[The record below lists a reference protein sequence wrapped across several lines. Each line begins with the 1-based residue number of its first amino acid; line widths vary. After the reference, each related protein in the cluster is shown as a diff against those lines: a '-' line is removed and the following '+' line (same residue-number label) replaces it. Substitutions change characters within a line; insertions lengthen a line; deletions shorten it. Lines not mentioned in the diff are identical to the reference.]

1 MENKHGKKRIPLG
14 ILALIAALFM
24 AFFAVSCGGGG
35 SSSDSSSEIG
45 SGTSAS
51 ETENTAISPDSGFP
65 EYTTNSDPDL
75 NVNSLR
81 ARRDELIVGIKGG
94 GLIKGYIKL
103 FAEASKAADAAD
115 DSIIAFELDPRNI
128 KLDELVSKVN
138 SYIGEA
144 KPGEI
149 TEADCAAAAKLLY
162 EDHDLNGL
170 YGIYQTAY
178 RFYGNYVY
186 MRKDF
191 SVEGNGGYLSEDPD
205 DLAGYNAKEIVSR
218 AKKHLRT
225 YFKLTGKPGEG
236 HTDCSTECNATYA
249 KEYVEAFKAEVV
261 SGIVATNINSRAIV
275 SDKQKTL
282 DFYYYL
288 IFKSGKY
295 ADETINFNCRT
306 PSQIVYGDLSTDVE
320 TADALAERDYT
331 VIRTMMLADYKLI
344 AKSESDLESRLL
356 NRLDAYFKKATVEK
370 GLKRYMEVAVERVNG
385 FGMTKAIESTDTEE
399 ERNKKTDERREELAL
414 IEEYL
419 NHFDSLEENYK
430 IELSTGTETIN
441 IKTVSINV
449 VGEDGSEADKG
460 AEFKG
465 ADWDNVRDILNKYV
479 GLTKSAV
486 ETIRISKANKYGIS
500 ADATVSYNVDIANRL
515 ADTLTS
521 RYGENKPRYTGPE
534 IADGFVNSYSR
545 NAALVCEDQSTRK
558 VEWFN
563 TPTLEFVP
571 SENEKIFTLDVL
583 NNILPPSNP
592 ISSIFNKVFPQEKIP
607 SVKVTAVDKDGNE
620 INCFDQNAKL
630 KVVFGGIPAVERN
643 INLILNNEDKMQ
655 VASSELTD
663 AEKLGLADV
672 RSLRYYLSFSVLVPA
687 TSMNAEGGNQNISY
701 IAMDEKE
708 FARIKSLNEGM
719 QFRVELTFDKEKVE
733 DASNFVAIG
742 YDHSKIK
749 FVCDNEQQ
757 KNDGDDV
764 KMTFFL
770 GNVTTAMSVGILSQ
784 DSFKN
789 IALFVAIGVIAL
801 IVVAL
806 IIWAIVA
813 HVRRKKYKVR
823 YNAMGGRFSNGQKV
837 RLSKNLGYP
846 NNPTRRGYQFMGWY
860 TNKKCTRKFDVAT
873 HKGGCINVYAKW
885 LPQSKYDKLNEAQ
898 ELITKRVCSDYRG
911 KANGTAGTGVH
922 QAAIGYDEDPRIAK
936 LEIEKLSYEAKK
948 AEEERKA
955 EEVRLQTIREIQA
968 AKDNDN
974 AKENAEKEAEKA
986 KLALQQALAERE
998 ALISL
1003 AKAEERNKVLEE
1015 IRAAEAAKAQE
1026 PSIDEGKV
1034 NDLIDSKLK
1043 AYEEQRAQE
1052 IAAEKDRLNAELAS
1066 KLAAEQAAKE
1076 AADQAAKL
1084 AAEQAAKLAAEQAAL
1099 AILAAAKKDEKPE
1112 EPEKFNAGKA
1122 FDELKAELLSYKAA
1136 DDLDF
1141 GLNEDGVAVSIKV
1154 VGDTVEV
1161 EADAEAGELN
1171 KKGITVEA
1179 GAKLPVKMTVA
1190 KDEDIASAKD
1200 LIEETLYDKG
1210 YMKAEKAAVTEC
1222 SDAERKGGYEL
1233 KLAKGKVASSPEEYF
1248 KLIRVYAK
1256 SFVAADEGAIEEKTL
1271 MKAFLASGKIYIYL
1285 SGAAEGLNAA
1295 DDAMKAEG
1303 LDSFMVVKTADDC
1316 KKALAAIASM
1326 MRANNL
1332 VRYPSATNVKE
1343 DSSDKGF
1350 TYTLKA

>member
-1 MENKHGKKRIPLG
+1 MLADVNVKSAIKTVYGRKFMENKHGNKRLPLSL
-14 ILALIAALFM
+14 LALITALM
-24 AFFAVSCGGGG
+24 LALFAVSCGGGG
-35 SSSDSSSEIG
+35 TSESASTDG
-45 SGTSAS
+45 GTSTSVTDDKAVQ
-51 ETENTAISPDSGFP
+51 PDAEFP

-75 NVNSLR
+75 NVDSLR

-94 GLIKGYIKL
+94 GIIKGYLRL
-103 FAEASKAADAAD
+103 FAEASAATDVTD
-115 DSIIAFELDPRNI
+115 DSIIVFEPDPKNV

-144 KPGEI
+144 KPGAI

-170 YGIYQTAY
+170 YGFYQTAY
-178 RFYGNYVY
+178 RFYANFVY

-191 SVEGNGGYLSEDPD
+191 SVTGNGGYLSEDPD
-205 DLAGYNAKEIVSR
+205 DLAGYKAKEIITR
-218 AKKHLRT
+218 AKKLLRT
-225 YFKLTGKPGEG
+225 SFKLDGKPGEG
-236 HTDCSTECNATYA
+236 HSDCSTDCNATYA
-249 KEYVEAFKAEVV
+249 KEYVEAFKTDVV
-261 SGIVATNINSRAIV
+261 SEIVATNINSRAIV

-295 ADETINFNCRT
+295 ADDTVNYNCRT
-306 PSQIVYGDLSTDVE
+306 PSQIVYGDLSTDIE

-344 AKSESDLESRLL
+344 AKSESDLEKRLL
-356 NRLDAYFKKATVEK
+356 DRLDAYFKKATVEK
-370 GLKRYMEVAVERVNG
+370 GLKRYMEVAAERVNG
-385 FGMTKAIESTDTEE
+385 FGKTAAIESSDTDE
-399 ERNKKTDERREELAL
+399 ERDKKTDERRAELAL
-414 IEEYL
+414 IEKYL
-419 NHFDSLEENYK
+419 RHFDALEENYQ
-430 IELSTGTETIN
+430 IELSTGTVTIN
-441 IKTVSINV
+441 VKTVAINPD
-449 VGEDGSEADKG
+449 GETGDETDTG
-460 AEFKG
+460 AEYKG

-486 ETIRISKANKYGIS
+486 EAIRISKANKYGIS

-515 ADTLTS
+515 ADTLAS

-534 IADGFVNSYSR
+534 IADGFINSYSR
-545 NAALVCEDQSTRK
+545 NGALVCEDKSTKR

-571 SENEKIFTLDVL
+571 TENEKIFTIDVL

-592 ISSIFNKVFPQEKIP
+592 ISSIFNKIFPQEKIP

-643 INLILNNEDKMQ
+643 INLILNNEEKMQ
-655 VASSELTD
+655 VASSELSD
-663 AEKLGLADV
+663 IEKLGLADV
-672 RSLRYYLSFSVLVPA
+672 HSLRYYLSFSVLVPA
-687 TSMNAEGGNQNISY
+687 TSADAEGNNQNISY
-701 IAMDEKE
+701 IAMDERE

-719 QFRVELTFDKEKVE
+719 QFKVELTFDKEKVQ
-733 DASNFVAIG
+733 DASEFVAIG

-770 GNVTTAMSVGILSQ
+770 GNVNTAMSVGILSQ

-801 IVVAL
+801 IIVAL

-813 HVRRKKYKVR
+813 HVRRKRYKVK

-873 HKGGCINVYAKW
+873 HKGGCVTVYAKW
-885 LPQSKYDKLNEAQ
+885 LPQSKYDKLNDAQ

-1015 IRAAEAAKAQE
+1015 IRAAEAAKTAE

-1034 NDLIDSKLK
+1034 NELIDSKLK
-1043 AYEEQRAQE
+1043 AYDEQRAKE
-1052 IAAEKDRLNAELAS
+1052 IAAEKSRLDAEL
-1066 KLAAEQAAKE
+1066 
-1076 AADQAAKL
+1076 
-1084 AAEQAAKLAAEQAAL
+1084 AAKLAAEQAAL

-1112 EPEKFNAGKA
+1112 EKPEEKFNAGKA

-1141 GLNEDGVAVSIKV
+1141 GLNEEGVAVSIKT

-1161 EADAEAGELN
+1161 EADAEADELA
-1171 KKGITVEA
+1171 KKGMTVEA
-1179 GAKLPVKMTVA
+1179 GAKLPVKTIVS
-1190 KDEDIASAKD
+1190 KDEDIASAKE

-1222 SDAERKGGYEL
+1222 SDAERKGGYEF
-1233 KLAKGKVASSPEEYF
+1233 KLAKGKVASTPEEFF

-1256 SFVAADEGAIEEKTL
+1256 SFVAADEGAVTEKTL
-1271 MKAFLASGKIYIYL
+1271 MKAFLAGGKIYIYL

-1316 KKALAAIASM
+1316 KKALGAISHM
-1326 MRANNL
+1326 MRSNNL

-1343 DSSDKGF
+1343 DSSEKGF

>member
-1 MENKHGKKRIPLG
+1 MENKHGKKRLPLSL
-14 ILALIAALFM
+14 LALIAALM
-24 AFFAVSCGGGG
+24 LALFAVSCGNGGT
-35 SSSDSSSEIG
+35 SDSSPSN
-45 SGTSAS
+45 SGTSVS
-51 ETENTAISPDSGFP
+51 LPDGNAVRP
-65 EYTTNSDPDL
+65 DAGLPGYKTVSDPNL

-81 ARRDELIVGIKGG
+81 ARRDELILGIKGG
-94 GLIKGYIKL
+94 GMTKGYLTL
-103 FAEASKAADAAD
+103 FAEASAATEVVD
-115 DSIIAFELDPRNI
+115 DSIIVFELDPKNV
-128 KLDELVSKVN
+128 KFDELVSKVN

-178 RFYGNYVY
+178 RFYANYVY
-186 MRKDF
+186 MRKDY
-191 SVEGNGGYLSEDPD
+191 SVKGNGGYLSEDPD
-205 DLAGYNAKEIVSR
+205 DLAGYKAKEIISR
-218 AKKHLRT
+218 AKKLLRSS
-225 YFKLTGKPGEG
+225 FKLESKAGEG
-236 HTDCSTECNATYA
+236 HSDCSTDCNATYA
-249 KEYVEAFKAEVV
+249 KEYVEAFETDVV
-261 SGIVATNINSRAIV
+261 TAIVSQNTLSKNIV
-275 SDKQKTL
+275 SDKQKSL

-295 ADETINFNCRT
+295 ADETVNYNCRT
-306 PSQIVYGDLSTDVE
+306 PSQIVYGETSTNVE

-344 AKSESDLESRLL
+344 AKDDADLEKRLI
-356 NRLDAYFKKATVEK
+356 NRLDAYFKKATVDK
-370 GLKRYMEVAVERVNG
+370 GLRRYMDVANERVNG
-385 FGMTKAIESTDTEE
+385 FGMTAAIKNTDTEE
-399 ERNKKTDERREELAL
+399 ERNKKIDKRREELAL
-414 IEEYL
+414 VEEYL
-419 NHFDSLEENYK
+419 RHFDALDENYAL
-430 IELSTGTETIN
+430 ELSTGTVTIN
-441 IKTVSINV
+441 VKTVVLNSDEET
-449 VGEDGSEADKG
+449 EDGTGTSDN
-460 AEFKG
+460 FKG
-465 ADWDNVRDILNKYV
+465 ADWNNVRDILNKYV
-479 GLTKSAV
+479 GLTKDAV
-486 ETIRISKANKYGIS
+486 EAIRLSKADQYGIS

-521 RYGENKPRYTGPE
+521 RYGEEKPRYTGPK
-534 IADGFVNSYSR
+534 IADGFLNSYSI
-545 NAALVCEDQSTRK
+545 NGSLIFEDKSTKR

-563 TPTLEFVP
+563 TSYLEYVP
-571 SENEKIFTLDVL
+571 GENEKIFTIDAL

-592 ISSIFNKVFPQEKIP
+592 ISSVFNKIFPQEKIP
-607 SVKVTAVDKDGNE
+607 SVKLTAVDKDGNE
-620 INCFDQNAKL
+620 INCFDKNAKL

-643 INLILNNEDKMQ
+643 INLILNNEDKMK
-655 VASSELTD
+655 VASEGLTD

-687 TSMNAEGGNQNISY
+687 TSVDAEGDNQNISY

-708 FARIKSLNEGM
+708 LARIKSLNEGM
-719 QFRVELTFDKEKVE
+719 RFKVELTFDKEKVE
-733 DASNFVAIG
+733 DASGFVAIG
-742 YDHSKIK
+742 YNHSKIK
-749 FVCDNEQQ
+749 FVSDNEQQ

-806 IIWAIVA
+806 IIWIIVA
-813 HVRRKKYKVR
+813 SVRRKKFKVK

-837 RLSKNLGYP
+837 RFSRNLGYP

-860 TNKKCTRKFDVAT
+860 TNKKCTKKFDAAT
-873 HKGGCINVYAKW
+873 HRGGCVTVYAKW

-898 ELITKRVCSDYRG
+898 ELITKRVCSDYRA

-922 QAAIGYDEDPRIAK
+922 QAAIGYDEDPRITK

-1015 IRAAEAAKAQE
+1015 LRAAEAAKAAAE
-1026 PSIDEGKV
+1026 PAIDEGKV
-1034 NDLIDSKLK
+1034 NELIDSKLK
-1043 AYEEQRAQE
+1043 AYDEQRAKE
-1052 IAAEKDRLNAELAS
+1052 IASERSRLDAEL
-1066 KLAAEQAAKE
+1066 
-1076 AADQAAKL
+1076 
-1084 AAEQAAKLAAEQAAL
+1084 AAKLAAEQAAL
-1099 AILAAAKKDEKPE
+1099 AILAAAKKEEKPE
-1112 EPEKFNAGKA
+1112 EKFDAGKA

-1141 GLNEDGVAVSIKV
+1141 GLNEDGIAVSIKT
-1154 VGDTVEV
+1154 VGETVEV
-1161 EADAEAGELN
+1161 EADADADDLN
-1171 KKGITVEA
+1171 KKGITVET
-1179 GAKLPVKMTVA
+1179 GAKLPVKLVVA
-1190 KDEDIASAKD
+1190 KDEDIASAKE

-1222 SDAERKGGYEL
+1222 SDAERKGGYEF
-1233 KLAKGKVASSPEEYF
+1233 KLAKGKIASSPEEFF

-1256 SFVAADEGAIEEKTL
+1256 SFVAADEGEIAEKTL
-1271 MKAFLASGKIYIYL
+1271 MKAFLAGGKIYIYL
-1285 SGAAEGLNAA
+1285 SGAQEGLNAA
-1295 DDAMKAEG
+1295 DEAMKAEG

-1316 KKALAAIASM
+1316 KKAIAAISQT

-1343 DSSDKGF
+1343 DSSEKGF

>member
-1 MENKHGKKRIPLG
+1 MENKHGKKRIPLSL
-14 ILALIAALFM
+14 LALFAALM
-24 AFFAVSCGGGG
+24 LALFAVSCGGGG
-35 SSSDSSSEIG
+35 TSGSSSTDGG
-45 SGTSAS
+45 SSAS
-51 ETENTAISPDSGFP
+51 ETENRAVRPDAEFP

-75 NVNSLR
+75 DVDSLR

-94 GLIKGYIKL
+94 GIVKGYIKL
-103 FAEASKAADAAD
+103 FAEASAATDVTD
-115 DSIIAFELDPRNI
+115 DSIIAFELDPKNV
-128 KLDELVSKVN
+128 KFDELVSKVN

-144 KPGEI
+144 RPGAI

-170 YGIYQTAY
+170 YGVYQTAY
-178 RFYGNYVY
+178 RFYANYIY

-191 SVEGNGGYLSEDPD
+191 SVTGNGGYLSEDPD
-205 DLAGYNAKEIVSR
+205 DLAGYKAKEIISR
-218 AKKHLRT
+218 AKKLLRT
-225 YFKLTGKPGEG
+225 SFKFDGKTGEG
-236 HTDCSTECNATYA
+236 HSDCSTECNATYA
-249 KEYVEAFKAEVV
+249 KEYVEAFETDVV
-261 SGIVATNINSRAIV
+261 SEIVATNINSRAIV

-295 ADETINFNCRT
+295 ADETINYNCRT
-306 PSQIVYGDLSTDVE
+306 PSQIVYGDLSTDIE

-370 GLKRYMEVAVERVNG
+370 GLRRYMEVAAERVNG
-385 FGMTKAIESTDTEE
+385 FGKTAAIESSDTDE
-399 ERNKKTDERREELAL
+399 ERDRKTDERREELAL
-414 IEEYL
+414 VEEYL
-419 NHFDSLEENYK
+419 RHFDALEENYEL
-430 IELSTGTETIN
+430 ELSTGTVTIN
-441 IKTVSINV
+441 VKTVAINS
-449 VGEDGSEADKG
+449 DGSDGETGETDKG
-460 AEFKG
+460 AEYKG

-486 ETIRISKANKYGIS
+486 EAIRISKANKYGIS
-500 ADATVSYNVDIANRL
+500 ADATVSYNVNIANRL

-521 RYGENKPRYTGPE
+521 RYGENRPRYTGLE
-534 IADGFVNSYSR
+534 IADGFINSYSR
-545 NAALVCEDQSTRK
+545 NGALVCENESTKK

-571 SENEKIFTLDVL
+571 DENEKIFTLDVL

-592 ISSIFNKVFPQEKIP
+592 ISGIFKKVFPQEKIP

-620 INCFDQNAKL
+620 INCFDQNSKL

-643 INLILNNEDKMQ
+643 INLILNNEKKMQ
-655 VASSELTD
+655 VASSELSDT
-663 AEKLGLADV
+663 EKLGLADV
-672 RSLRYYLSFSVLVPA
+672 HSLRYYLSFSVLVPA
-687 TSMNAEGGNQNISY
+687 TSVDAEGNDQNISY

-719 QFRVELTFDKEKVE
+719 QFKVELTFDKEKVE
-733 DASNFVAIG
+733 DASEFVAIG

-770 GNVTTAMSVGILSQ
+770 GNVNTAMSVGILSQ

-801 IVVAL
+801 IIVAL
-806 IIWAIVA
+806 VIWAIVA
-813 HVRRKKYKVR
+813 HVRRKRFKVK

-860 TNKKCTRKFDVAT
+860 TNKKCTKKFDVAA
-873 HKGGCINVYAKW
+873 HKGGCVTVYAKW

-898 ELITKRVCSDYRG
+898 ELITKRVNACGDYRG
-911 KANGTAGTGVH
+911 RANGTAGTGIH
-922 QAAIGYDEDPRIAK
+922 QTAIGYDEDPRITK

-1015 IRAAEAAKAQE
+1015 LRAAEAAKAAE
-1026 PSIDEGKV
+1026 PSMDEGKV
-1034 NDLIDSKLK
+1034 NELIDSKLK
-1043 AYEEQRAQE
+1043 AYEEQRAKE
-1052 IAAEKDRLNAELAS
+1052 IAAEKSRLDAEL
-1066 KLAAEQAAKE
+1066 
-1076 AADQAAKL
+1076 
-1084 AAEQAAKLAAEQAAL
+1084 AAKLAAEQAAL

-1112 EPEKFNAGKA
+1112 EKFDAGKA
-1122 FDELKAELLSYKAA
+1122 FDELKAELLSYKSA

-1141 GLNEDGVAVSIKV
+1141 GLSEDGVAVSIKA

-1161 EADAEAGELN
+1161 EADAEADELA

-1179 GAKLPVKMTVA
+1179 GAKLPVKAVVA
-1190 KDEDIASAKD
+1190 KDEDIASAKE

-1222 SDAERKGGYEL
+1222 TDEERKSGYEF
-1233 KLAKGKVASSPEEYF
+1233 KLAKGKVASTPEEF
-1248 KLIRVYAK
+1248 LKLIRVYAK
-1256 SFVAADEGAIEEKTL
+1256 SFVAADEGVTQEKTL
-1271 MKAFLASGKIYIYL
+1271 MKAFLANGKIYIYL
-1285 SGAAEGLNAA
+1285 SGAEEGLNAA
-1295 DDAMKAEG
+1295 DEAMKAEG
-1303 LDSFMVVKTADDC
+1303 LDSFMVVKTAEDC
-1316 KKALAAIASM
+1316 KKAIGAISHM

-1332 VRYPSATNVKE
+1332 VRYPSATDVKE

>member
-1 MENKHGKKRIPLG
+1 MENKHRNKRITLSL
-14 ILALIAALFM
+14 LALVAAFFM
-24 AFFAVSCGGGG
+24 ALFAVSCGGGG
-35 SSSDSSSEIG
+35 SSSSDSSSG
-45 SGTSAS
+45 GGASAS
-51 ETENTAISPDSGFP
+51 VTEDTTVLPDSEFP

-75 NVNSLR
+75 DLNSLR
-81 ARRDELIVGIKGG
+81 TRRDELIVGIKGG
-94 GLIKGYIKL
+94 GLIKGYLKL
-103 FAEASKAADAAD
+103 FAEASSATDASD
-115 DSIIAFELDPRNI
+115 NSIITFDLDPKNV
-128 KLDELVSKVN
+128 KLDELISKVN
-138 SYIGEA
+138 NYIGEA

-149 TEADCAAAAKLLY
+149 TEADRAAAAKLLY

-191 SVEGNGGYLSEDPD
+191 SVSGNGGYLSEDPD
-205 DLAGYNAKEIVSR
+205 DLAGYKAKEIVTR
-218 AKKHLRT
+218 AKNLLKT
-225 YFKLTGKPGEG
+225 SFKLKSNPGEG
-236 HTDCSTECNATYA
+236 HSDCSTECNATYA
-249 KEYVEAFKAEVV
+249 KEYVETFKTEVV
-261 SGIVATNINSRAIV
+261 SEIVATNINSRAIV

-295 ADETINFNCRT
+295 ADETVNYNCRT

-344 AKSESDLESRLL
+344 ATGESDLENRLL

-370 GLKRYMEVAVERVNG
+370 GLRRYMDVANERVNG
-385 FGMTKAIESTDTEE
+385 FGKTSAIESTDTEE
-399 ERNKKTDERREELAL
+399 ERDKKTDERREELAL
-414 IEEYL
+414 IEQYL
-419 NHFDSLEENYK
+419 THFDSLEENYK

-441 IKTVSINV
+441 IKTVSINSDS
-449 VGEDGSEADKG
+449 DGDEVDKSAG
-460 AEFKG
+460 FKG

-486 ETIRISKANKYGIS
+486 EAIRISKANKYGIS
-500 ADATVSYNVDIANRL
+500 ADATVSYNIDIANKL

-521 RYGENKPRYTGPE
+521 RYGENKPKYTGPE
-534 IADGFVNSYSR
+534 IADGFINSYSR
-545 NAALVCEDQSTRK
+545 NAALVCDDKSTKK

-563 TPTLEFVP
+563 TATLEYVP
-571 SENEKIFTLDVL
+571 SENEKIFTLDAL
-583 NNILPPSNP
+583 NNIFPPSNP
-592 ISSIFNKVFPQEKIP
+592 ISSVFNKIFPQEKIP

-620 INCFDQNAKL
+620 INCFDKNAKL
-630 KVVFGGIPAVERN
+630 KVVFGGIPAVARN
-643 INLILNNEDKMQ
+643 INLILNSEKKMQ
-655 VASSELTD
+655 VASSGLTD

-687 TSMNAEGGNQNISY
+687 TSVNAEGGNQNISY

-719 QFRVELTFDKEKVE
+719 QFKVELTFDKEKVQ
-733 DASNFVAIG
+733 DASKFVAIG

-749 FVCDNEQQ
+749 FVCDNKQQ

-770 GNVTTAMSVGILSQ
+770 GNVTTDMSVGILSQ

-806 IIWAIVA
+806 IVWAIVV

-837 RLSKNLGYP
+837 RLSRNLGYP

-860 TNKKCTRKFDVAT
+860 TNKKCTRRFDAAS
-873 HKGGCINVYAKW
+873 HKGGCVNVYAKW

-898 ELITKRVCSDYRG
+898 ELITKRVNACGDYRG
-911 KANGTAGTGVH
+911 KANGTAGTGIH
-922 QAAIGYDEDPRIAK
+922 QTAIGYEEDPRITK

-1015 IRAAEAAKAQE
+1015 IRESEAAKAAE

-1034 NDLIDSKLK
+1034 NELIDSKLK
-1043 AYEEQRAQE
+1043 AYDDRRAKE
-1052 IAAEKDRLNAELAS
+1052 IAAEKSRLDAESAS
-1066 KLAAEQAAKE
+1066 GKVAEQAAK
-1076 AADQAAKL
+1076 A

-1112 EPEKFNAGKA
+1112 EKFDAGKA
-1122 FDELKAELLSYKAA
+1122 FDELKAELLSYKDA

-1141 GLNEDGVAVSIKV
+1141 GLNENETAVSIRT

-1161 EADAEAGELN
+1161 EADAEADELG
-1171 KKGITVEA
+1171 KKGITVQA
-1179 GAKLPVKMTVA
+1179 GTKLPVKMIVA
-1190 KDEDIASAKD
+1190 KDEDIALAKD
-1200 LIEETLYDKG
+1200 LIEETLYGKG
-1210 YMKAEKAAVTEC
+1210 YMKAEKAAIAEC
-1222 SDAERKGGYEL
+1222 TDAERKSGYEFTI
-1233 KLAKGKVASSPEEYF
+1233 AKGKVASSPEEFF

-1256 SFVAADEGAIEEKTL
+1256 SFVAADDGAIAEKNL

-1285 SGAAEGLNAA
+1285 NGAADGLNAA
-1295 DDAMKAEG
+1295 DDVMKAEG
-1303 LDSFMVVKTADDC
+1303 FDSFMVVKTADDC
-1316 KKALAAIASM
+1316 KKAMAAISHM

-1332 VRYPSATNVKE
+1332 IRFPSATNVKE